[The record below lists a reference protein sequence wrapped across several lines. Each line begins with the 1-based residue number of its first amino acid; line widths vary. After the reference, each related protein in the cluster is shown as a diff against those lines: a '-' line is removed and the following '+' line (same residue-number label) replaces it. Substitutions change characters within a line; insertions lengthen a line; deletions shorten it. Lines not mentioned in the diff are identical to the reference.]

1 MNVRSVLSDRW
12 VNPVLIRLYEIGGPV
27 KLSDLMDIVS
37 AYSTLENLMK
47 SLEKE
52 GFIKLTRVTKPY
64 KTNFAEL
71 TDLGHRVAKK
81 LAAANDIAL
90 GKTPE
95 PETNCSD
102 APEIGGKVR

>member
-1 MNVRSVLSDRW
+1 M
-12 VNPVLIRLYEIGGPV
+12 IRLYEIGGPV

>member
-1 MNVRSVLSDRW
+1 MEVETVLSERYS
-12 VNPVLIRLYEIGGPV
+12 VPVLLFLYYRDE
-27 KLSDLMDIVS
+27 KTKFQDLRQVVS
-37 AYSTLENLMK
+37 NYPTLEKLMVL
-47 SLEKE
+47 LEQAGLIELSKVN
-52 GFIKLTRVTKPY
+52 RPY

-71 TDLGHRVAKK
+71 TDLGYRVAKK

-102 APEIGGKVR
+102 APQEGRSVN